1 MARPQEKGL
10 KYYPFDVDFFNDEK
24 IEAISGE
31 FGIKGEIVA
40 VRLLCAIYRNGYYI
54 EWSELYKMKFL
65 RNLPGISS
73 GLLDAIILR
82 LVKWGFFDKDLFNS
96 AKVLTSYGIQSRYFE
111 AIRRRKQSDEYPYR
125 IDESPS
131 GGMPQPK
138 QKVQLNEVALYPA
151 TSTLSTVHSASPD
164 DNNADYFEEL
174 HRPSSMRENLCMRF
188 QLTTEQLEE
197 KLSTFLLDC
206 KCRQTVHQD
215 CRDAINHFNDWLR
228 IVVEAEKKQTNKQT
242 NEQKTKSTHSD
253 KRRGVQEL
261 THQGQVYEGAF

>member
-1 MARPQEKGL
+1 MARPEEKGL

-40 VRLLCAIYRNGYYI
+40 VRLLCAIYRNGYFI

-96 AKVLTSYGIQSRYFE
+96 AKVLTSCGIQRRYFE
-111 AIRRRKQSDEYPYR
+111 AVRRRKQSGEYPYL
-125 IDESPS
+125 IDE
-131 GGMPQPK
+131 
-138 QKVQLNEVALYPA
+138 
-151 TSTLSTVHSASPD
+151 TLSGDNKARPTQVTVLCGSQMGSHPTTVPAASQEGS
-164 DNNADYFEEL
+164 NEDYFEEL
-174 HRPSSMRENLCMRF
+174 RRPSSMRDNLCMRF
-188 QLTTEQLEE
+188 NITEEQLEQ

-206 KCRQTVHQD
+206 QCRQTVHQD
-215 CRDAINHFNDWLR
+215 RRDAVNHFNDWLR
-228 IVVEAEKKQTNKQT
+228 IVIEAEKKQTN
-242 NEQKTKSTHSD
+242 EKSAKSNKPN

-261 THQGQVYEGAF
+261 TPTSEDYGGAF

>member
-1 MARPQEKGL
+1 MARPEEKGL

-40 VRLLCAIYRNGYYI
+40 VRLLCAIYRNGYFI
-54 EWSELYKMKFL
+54 EWSDLYKMKFL

-73 GLLDAIILR
+73 DLLDTIILR

-96 AKVLTSYGIQSRYFE
+96 AKVLTSRGIQRRYFE
-111 AIRRRKQSDEYPYR
+111 AIRRRKQSGEYPYR

-131 GGMPQPK
+131 GGKPQPK
-138 QKVQLNEVALYPA
+138 KANLTEVASFPA
-151 TSTLSTVHSASPD
+151 TAPTPTPHSASPEGS
-164 DNNADYFEEL
+164 NEDYFEEL
-174 HRPSSMRENLCMRF
+174 HSPSSMRDNMCMRF
-188 QLTTEQLEE
+188 HLTTEQLEE

-206 KCRQTVHQD
+206 QCRQTVHQD
-215 CRDAINHFNDWLR
+215 RRDAINHFNDWLR
-228 IVVEAEKKQTNKQT
+228 IVIEAEKKQTN
-242 NEQKTKSTHSD
+242 EQSAKSTQAS

-261 THQGQVYEGAF
+261 APQGQVYEGAF

>member
-1 MARPQEKGL
+1 MARPEEKGL

-31 FGIKGEIVA
+31 FGIKGEIVV
-40 VRLLCAIYRNGYYI
+40 VRLLCAIYRNGYFI
-54 EWSELYKMKFL
+54 EWSDLYKMKFL

-82 LVKWGFFDKDLFNS
+82 LVKWGFFDKALFDS
-96 AKVLTSYGIQSRYFE
+96 AKVLTSRGIQRRYFE
-111 AIRRRKQSDEYPYR
+111 AIRRRKQSGEYPYL

-131 GGMPQPK
+131 GGKPQPK
-138 QKVQLNEVALYPA
+138 KAHLTEVASFPA
-151 TSTLSTVHSASPD
+151 TAQPATVPSASTEGS
-164 DNNADYFEEL
+164 NEDYFEEL
-174 HRPSSMRENLCMRF
+174 HRPSSMRDNLCMRF
-188 QLTTEQLEE
+188 NLTTEQLEE

-215 CRDAINHFNDWLR
+215 RRDAINHFNDWLR
-228 IVVEAEKKQTNKQT
+228 IVIEAEKKQTN
-242 NEQKTKSTHSD
+242 EQSAKSTKAS

-261 THQGQVYEGAF
+261 APQGKVYEGAF

>member
-1 MARPQEKGL
+1 MARPEEKGL

-31 FGIKGEIVA
+31 FGIKGEIVV
-40 VRLLCAIYRNGYYI
+40 VRLLCAIYRNGYFI
-54 EWSELYKMKFL
+54 EWSDLYKMKFL

-82 LVKWGFFDKDLFNS
+82 LVKWGFFDKALFDS
-96 AKVLTSYGIQSRYFE
+96 AKVLTSRGIQRRYFE
-111 AIRRRKQSDEYPYR
+111 AIRRRKQSGEYPYL

-131 GGMPQPK
+131 GGKPQPK
-138 QKVQLNEVALYPA
+138 KAHLTEVASFPA
-151 TSTLSTVHSASPD
+151 TAQHATVPSASTEGS
-164 DNNADYFEEL
+164 NEDYFEEL
-174 HRPSSMRENLCMRF
+174 HRPSSMRDNLCMRF
-188 QLTTEQLEE
+188 NLTTEQLEE

-215 CRDAINHFNDWLR
+215 RRDAINHFNDWLR
-228 IVVEAEKKQTNKQT
+228 IVIEAEKKQTN
-242 NEQKTKSTHSD
+242 EQSAKSTKAS

-261 THQGQVYEGAF
+261 APQGKVYEGAF

>member
-1 MARPQEKGL
+1 MARPEEKGL

-40 VRLLCAIYRNGYYI
+40 VRLLCAIYRNGYFI
-54 EWSELYKMKFL
+54 EWSDLYKMKFL

-73 GLLDAIILR
+73 DLLDTIILR

-96 AKVLTSYGIQSRYFE
+96 AKVLTSRGIQRRYFE
-111 AIRRRKQSDEYPYR
+111 AIRRRKQSGEYPYR

-131 GGMPQPK
+131 DGK
-138 QKVQLNEVALYPA
+138 TKSKKAHLTEVDSFPA
-151 TSTLSTVHSASPD
+151 TAQRATVPSASTEGSD
-164 DNNADYFEEL
+164 EDYFEEL
-174 HRPSSMRENLCMRF
+174 HRPSSMRDNLCMRF
-188 QLTTEQLEE
+188 HLTTEQLEE

-215 CRDAINHFNDWLR
+215 RLDAINHFNDWLR
-228 IVVEAEKKQTNKQT
+228 IVIEAEKKQTN
-242 NEQKTKSTHSD
+242 EQSAKSNQANR
-253 KRRGVQEL
+253 RRGVQEL
-261 THQGQVYEGAF
+261 APTSEDYRGAF